1 MKRIFHKSFS
11 GGAVAIVNATPFP
24 RFSSNRRY
32 NENAYPVEWCRGF
45 WIFTSD
51 KDENACS
58 RQKNTQTTKGN
69 SAEGFLKRKSLK
81 SVKRQVHIKMKYE
94 TSYPIILATRRS

>member
-32 NENAYPVEWCRGF
+32 QKTNDFFVPVSLFLLLFLFLFVSVSDNDENSCENKFNEFCKLAIDSMAPFNAYLGAS
-45 WIFTSD
+45 SD
-51 KDENACS
+51 EEVL
-58 RQKNTQTTKGN
+58 G
-69 SAEGFLKRKSLK
+69 
-81 SVKRQVHIKMKYE
+81 
-94 TSYPIILATRRS
+94 